1 MVKEGAEEFMEEA
14 ERVNA
19 LVEGLRKGTVSAEDV
34 DARERSPS
42 ADAQAGSQASA
53 RQARSPAD
61 LDKTTCEDA
70 RERARAWYVELQRR
84 QRAREKLHSYLQQHS
99 ESHDRRAVAPID
111 YAKWE
116 LWEPSEDEDDPDWV
130 KQSQCSGGTAA
141 IERDVVER
149 RNRQV
154 QRRQGAYRARARGND
169 LLRDG
174 QVSAALK
181 EYESGLELDKRSV
194 ELHSN
199 AAKAYS
205 ALGSHVQAIEHCDS
219 ALQIADFFL
228 EQPTHPVA
236 LKALTRR
243 AYARTKLGQLNE
255 ASRDL
260 EHALE
265 KRCQRQEQCSLV
277 QAQLRHVNDL
287 LAAQAAEP
295 PLSSSSSVDGMRER
309 GAEAEGSTAGSH
321 AHHIGASGDA
331 TQRELRYLFDRLEA
345 KLNNATEAPGHAHEV
360 EQLAQKLSGLSSEQA
375 TFYSSGMLDGL
386 IENTCAAFAGSQ
398 EQAWLVRCATSEL
411 RAARTH
417 VASFESFCQQ
427 LWRAASEQQ
436 LLLLHELCIDEHP
449 RELCASALARAED
462 HSSVVSA
469 LAAQIPQSPLVASTL
484 ANVTLAETGQKALCV
499 VDVTTRALQAFASAS
514 APTNTKQSAARLL
527 ANAGRSPKMR
537 PLVAS
542 SHVRERSLQVLIEH
556 ACGRG
561 DNECASDALAALA
574 NCAIDESVREM
585 AAETVP
591 SAARELVMLATASQP
606 ADADRAGRAMI
617 AASRLARTQRA
628 REPFR
633 ENDGQAMKRL
643 LQAMQ
648 NGNNDLAEGA
658 SGTLAALLKS
668 GIQREHMSLHGLG
681 AAIAK
686 CLRNVKSE
694 SARGNAALM
703 ASTLSTDETGR
714 EELWQESGVSLLLDE
729 TRRQSSAAG
738 RKNAA
743 IALAKLSS
751 ADKRFL
757 QELRQLGGVELI
769 YQHVHPSAG

>member
-1 MVKEGAEEFMEEA
+1 MEEA

-61 LDKTTCEDA
+61 LDKPTCEDA

-130 KQSQCSGGTAA
+130 RQSQCSGGAAA

-265 KRCQRQEQCSLV
+265 NRCQRQEQCTAV

-345 KLNNATEAPGHAHEV
+345 KLNNATEGDDFEAPGHAHEV

-386 IENTCAAFAGSQ
+386 IENKCAAFAGSQ

-417 VASFESFCQQ
+417 AASFEPFCQQ

-436 LLLLHELCIDEHP
+436 LLLLHELCSDEHP

-514 APTNTKQSAARLL
+514 APTNTKQSAAHLL

-542 SHVRERSLQVLIEH
+542 SHASERRLQVLIEH

-617 AASRLARTQRA
+617 AASRLARAQRA

-633 ENDGQAMKRL
+633 ENDGQTMKRL

-648 NGNNDLAEGA
+648 DGNNDLAEGA

-668 GIQREHMSLHGLG
+668 GIQKEHMSLHGLG
-681 AAIAK
+681 AAIAT

-757 QELRQLGGVELI
+757 HELRHLGGVELI